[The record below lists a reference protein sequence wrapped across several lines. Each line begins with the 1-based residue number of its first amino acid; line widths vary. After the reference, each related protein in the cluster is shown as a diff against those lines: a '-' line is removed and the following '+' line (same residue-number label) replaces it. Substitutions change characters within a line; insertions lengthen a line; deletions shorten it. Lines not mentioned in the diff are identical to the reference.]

1 MAEIVKQ
8 LNLNRHPRDCND
20 YSLIEASNVRL
31 TYDKHSI
38 TSEEGIEEN
47 GVITYAIEQVF
58 ASYEIVGIIDTPKDL
73 ILFVYGTPVGDGIT
87 YKDSAI
93 FRYIAASDECY
104 LVTQNWKWQGGK
116 IKGTYTYNVDNNL
129 IIAVAEHDFLHYEQ
143 RQDFTYN
150 GQVPLKIIN
159 IDHAQNIIYNPSWE
173 TYAAVPKVPYC
184 YCHSFDYV
192 NGFSYKGYYEFY
204 IRYKISENNYTQWYY
219 INGKP
224 LVDKAGIKDIMTYV
238 RKDLTKQAEDTA
250 EQAHTDMSQVVAHY
264 ENFTDGHFDFV
275 TDDREFVDIA
285 LKAVFYFQNSY
296 NNTMNYYYCQIGY
309 VVQSKDYTKAFRT
322 DDIQFGYGDA
332 YDPRPTP
339 RIFTYVVNPKVE
351 VEYSPEEFVNIHTNY
366 YNVRQITNYQNRI
379 YIADYKEKNLNR
391 TFDIRDYVKL
401 SLVDYNVA
409 VDSGG
414 DIRDDIL
421 RTVLIPGEIYDFYIH
436 YVDEYGFV
444 SAGSKLSVETHG
456 IGFDTYTNADGEKF
470 FKIPIV
476 TGNNDNAFGT
486 KVLDLTYTHGL
497 PNGFCAAF
505 ISYRKFQ
512 KTNKLNGF
520 IYDGVNTG
528 SSTGSKFAN
537 GPLNYDDKVDVGV
550 DYGLGIYANDGSS
563 FDHVYGLYRLDA
575 NLNGNK
581 NNTTFFGCR
590 TFIIDTPTATSI
602 DIKVANAGKDSN
614 AGRESYLWAKNLI
627 NVQHTP
633 LPRTLYRN
641 PTAQANLYSGEDK
654 VLIPTALIYVG
665 GTTHDNQTGYNGFL
679 AYDSVIIYGDEGF
692 SLNTVDGNIYNTIGN
707 RIITKG
713 EPLQPYQCYIFSYIW
728 DYPLHI
734 RRIKNAPKVTMYVP
748 EANSNTTIW
757 KHIVQ
762 TLVEPKDSID
772 LFEYPHPNKSDVGS
786 YKLFEMYDEHIS
798 NVTTYEKTIRR
809 SNVIQ
814 DESKEIG
821 WRTFPLEGYKNI
833 IENKGKITNLFS
845 LGTNLFVH
853 TEFSLFVFEI
863 DNTMRTVDE
872 KVLLYQPDIFE
883 AQYKEVFTSE
893 RGYGGLQDDLAYCIG
908 EFGYI
913 FYDNE
918 HARLYRLDE
927 NSLVPM
933 DGTII
938 NWIASVKPWDAR
950 FAIDRNNQRILIRFN
965 RLDDKALTL
974 SYDYSLNSFISWHDY
989 DFNEAAYTYSRA
1001 FFLYNNRTKIGKYAS
1016 GYINRG
1022 KYDNYVDGKYTKA
1035 DYDSVNN
1042 VSSFSITIIVNS
1054 AYEAIKML
1062 EFIKYDCR
1070 KIINSFP
1077 VEEDSTTE
1085 RSFPYSGSSL
1095 RIYNE
1100 DCDTNEMDISVE
1112 LTDPKYNR
1120 FNNYKKP
1127 WYELTKWNYNY
1138 FRDRITTHPTTNIS
1152 DKLRRIHGNQFAINF
1167 KFTNNDTNNLRF
1179 EFESLECQFT
1189 NNR

>member
-31 TYDKHSI
+31 THDKHSI

-47 GVITYAIEQVF
+47 GVITYAIKQVF
-58 ASYEIVGIIDTPKDL
+58 STYEIVGIIDSPKDL
-73 ILFVYGTPVGDGIT
+73 ILFVYGTPVGEGIT

-93 FRYIAASDECY
+93 FRYKAAPDSCE
-104 LVTQNWKWQGGK
+104 LVTQKWQWQGGK
-116 IKGTYTYNVDNNL
+116 IKGTYTYNIDNNL

-143 RQDFTYN
+143 REDFAYN
-150 GQVPLKIIN
+150 GEVPLKIIN
-159 IDHAQNIIYNPSWE
+159 IDDADSAVYKKSWE

-184 YCHSFDYV
+184 YCNSFDYV

-238 RKDLTKQAEDTA
+238 RQDIVKQVIDTA
-250 EQAHTDMSQVVAHY
+250 EADPSVDMSQVVEHY
-264 ENFTDGHFDFV
+264 ENFTDGHYDFV
-275 TDDREFVDIA
+275 TDDREFVDIT
-285 LKAVFYFQNSY
+285 LKAILYFQNSH
-296 NNTMNYYYCQIGY
+296 NNTMNYYEYQLGY
-309 VVQSKDYTKAFRT
+309 IVQSKDYTKAFRT
-322 DDIQFGYGDA
+322 DDM
-332 YDPRPTP
+332 P
-339 RIFTYVVNPKVE
+339 FTGAPKVYVVNPKVE
-351 VEYSPEEFVNIHTNY
+351 VEYSSEEFVNIHTNY
-366 YNVRQITNYQNRI
+366 YNVKQITNYQNRI
-379 YIADYKEKNLNR
+379 YIANYKEKTLNR
-391 TFDIRDYVKL
+391 TFDIRDYIKL
-401 SLVDYNVA
+401 SLRDYNVG

-414 DIRDDIL
+414 NIRDDIL
-421 RTVLIPGEIYDFYIH
+421 RTVLIPGEIYDFYVH
-436 YVDEYGFV
+436 FVDAYGFV
-444 SAGSKLSVETHG
+444 SAGTKLSVETHG
-456 IGFDTYTNADGEKF
+456 IGFEIYTNADGEKF
-470 FKIPIV
+470 FKVPIV
-476 TGNNDNAFGT
+476 TGSDDNVFGT
-486 KVLDLTYTHGL
+486 KILDLTYTSSL

-520 IYDGVNTG
+520 IYDGVNEG
-528 SSTGSKFAN
+528 PYTGSKFTN
-537 GPLNYDDKVDVGV
+537 GPINYDDKVDVGV
-550 DYGLGIYANDGSS
+550 DYGRGMYSTDGSS
-563 FDHVYGLYRLDA
+563 FDHIYGLYVRDS
-575 NLNGNK
+575 NRSVNR
-581 NNTTFFGCR
+581 NNTTFYGGR
-590 TFIIDTPTATSI
+590 TLLLGDPTPTSI
-602 DIKVANAGKDSN
+602 DIRVANAGKDNN

-633 LPRTLYRN
+633 LFQTLYRN
-641 PTAQANLYSGEDK
+641 LTAQANLYSGEDK
-654 VLIPTALIYVG
+654 VLIPTSLIYTG

-679 AYDSVIIYGDEGF
+679 AYDSVIIYGNEGF
-692 SLNTVDGNIYNTIGN
+692 TLNTVDGNIYNTIGN

-713 EPLQPYQCYIFSYIW
+713 EALQPYQCYIFSYIW

-734 RRIKNAPKVTMYVP
+734 RRIKNAPKVSMFVP
-748 EANSNTTIW
+748 ETGDNKTVF

-772 LFEYPHPNKSDVGS
+772 LFEYPHPNKSEIGS
-786 YKLFEMYDEHIS
+786 YKLFEMYDNKIS
-798 NVTTYEKTIRR
+798 NITTYEKTIRR

-833 IENKGKITNLFS
+833 IENKGRITNLFS

-883 AQYKEVFTSE
+883 AQYKEVFTTE
-893 RGYGGLQDDLAYCIG
+893 QGYGGLQDDLAYCIG

-927 NSLVPM
+927 ANLIPM
-933 DGTII
+933 DNAII
-938 NWIASVKPWDAR
+938 NWITSVRPWDAR
-950 FAIDRNNQRILIRFN
+950 FAFDRNNQRILIRFN
-965 RLDDKALTL
+965 EIDDKALTL

-989 DFNEAAYTYSRA
+989 DFNESANTYSRV
-1001 FFLYNNRTKIGKYAS
+1001 FLLYNDRTKIGNYAN
-1016 GYINRG
+1016 GYVNRG

-1035 DYDSVNN
+1035 DYDSINN

-1054 AYEAIKML
+1054 VYEAIKML

-1112 LTDPKYNR
+1112 LDNPKYNR

-1138 FRDRITTHPTTNIS
+1138 FRDKIPTHPATNIS
-1152 DKLRRIHGNQFAINF
+1152 DKLRRIHGNHFAFNF